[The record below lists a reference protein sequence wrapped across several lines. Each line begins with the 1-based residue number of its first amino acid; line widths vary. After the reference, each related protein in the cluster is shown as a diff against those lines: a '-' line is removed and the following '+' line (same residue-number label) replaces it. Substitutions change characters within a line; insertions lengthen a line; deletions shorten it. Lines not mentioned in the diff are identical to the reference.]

1 MIKVFGHDRLS
12 RCVLCH
18 SRTLLAGI
26 HSLDQRG
33 SPMVNLDARQKHSG
47 MTAEQVTSQQNKK
60 IHAGSN
66 SIRHEFDRSDAL
78 SIQTTIDHGASE
90 RLSHAP
96 FNLRLYL
103 SAE

>member
-60 IHAGSN
+60 STPGQIRSGVD
-66 SIRHEFDRSDAL
+66 SIGVMRCRSKPR
-78 SIQTTIDHGASE
+78 SITARPND
-90 RLSHAP
+90 
-96 FNLRLYL
+96 
-103 SAE
+103 